1 MIILQDTREK
11 DPWSFDFYSD
21 VEEVRVQ
28 GLKTGD
34 YSLWG
39 YDSIISIERKKSSGE
54 IALNLG
60 QKWKAFSNELN
71 RMQSFSSRYII
82 CEFPESD
89 LDIFPENSGIPKN
102 QWSKLRINSSFL
114 KHRLYDAVSQSN
126 IELIFCNSKSEA
138 EDRAYNILKDFIKEY
153 E

>member
-11 DPWSFDFYSD
+11 DPWTFSFYP
-21 VEEVRVQ
+21 EVQECKVQ
-28 GLKTGD
+28 HLKTGD

-60 QKWKAFSNELN
+60 QKWKAFSNELT
-71 RMQSFSSRYII
+71 RMEDFSFKYII
-82 CEFPESD
+82 CEFPETD

-102 QWSKLRINSSFL
+102 QWSKLRMSSSFL
-114 KHRLYDAVSQSN
+114 KNRLYDAVSRSN
-126 IELIFCNSKSEA
+126 IELIFCSGKVEA
-138 EDRAYNILKDFIKEY
+138 EDRAFNIFKDFIKEY